1 MRILQVGAGDFFS
14 TYGGGQVYVK
24 NVVDEMIRQGAD
36 IAVLSFVDG
45 IASGEFRKRDY
56 RGVELYEVVGGDFR
70 AALAVVEA
78 VQPDVIH
85 AHSHKGWMCT
95 IGEKL
100 GIPVVVT
107 AHHGGIVCPAG
118 ALMNC
123 EDEVCRVK
131 AEFGRCLKC
140 SLHNIR
146 SGRYWYPFMRL
157 LPEGSY
163 VKLGDW
169 LSRRRF
175 VPFVTPIGGAA
186 RSIHGKADEWRTIAD
201 KCTVLI
207 APCKELGEALV
218 RNGLDESKLRV
229 IGHGVNA
236 SSRSVVSEATGRKL
250 SDGLF
255 HFFFVGRICY
265 VKGIHV
271 LIRAFM
277 GVRNPDVRLHLIGG
291 VGNKGERRYE
301 ARMRRMSR
309 GDSRI
314 VWHGKVNPEK
324 VYETIVG
331 FDVALSPSIFMEAY
345 GLNVA
350 EGMMLGKPVLASR
363 NGGAEMQ
370 IREGENGWLVPA
382 NDVAALRYKMEWIAS
397 ERPRLDGETIR
408 GGVKTLSAH
417 VGELISLYEQTL
429 SANLK
434 C

>member
-1 MRILQVGAGDFFS
+1 MRVLQVGAGDFFS

-24 NVVDEMIRQGAD
+24 NLVDEMISQGAEL
-36 IAVLSFVDG
+36 AVLSFVDEV
-45 IASGEFRKRDY
+45 AAESGGKAGAYRCRDY
-56 RGVELYEVVGGDFR
+56 RGVELYEVAGGDFK
-70 AALAVVEA
+70 AALAVVAE
-78 VQPDVIH
+78 VRPDLIH
-85 AHSHKGWMCT
+85 AHSHKGWMCS

-123 EDEVCRVK
+123 EDEICRER

-146 SGRYWYPFMRL
+146 TGKYWYPFMRL

-169 LSRRRF
+169 LSKRRF

-201 KCTVLI
+201 KSTVMI
-207 APCKELGEALV
+207 APCEELGEALV
-218 RNGLDESKLRV
+218 RNGLDKGKLRV

-236 SSRSVVSEATGRKL
+236 SSRSAVSERTEGNL
-250 SDGLF
+250 SDGIF

-291 VGNKGERRYE
+291 AGNKGERRYE
-301 ARMRRMSR
+301 ARMRRLSR

-314 VWHGKVNPEK
+314 VWHGKVRPEE
-324 VYETIVG
+324 VYETIEG
-331 FDVALSPSIFMEAY
+331 FDVALSLSICMEAY

-350 EGMMLGKPVLASR
+350 EAMMQGKPVLASR

-382 NDVAALRYKMEWIAS
+382 NDVAALRDKMEWIAS
-397 ERPRLDGETIR
+397 ERPRVDGDAIR

-417 VGELISLYEQTL
+417 VGELLKLYREV
-429 SANLK
+429 
-434 C
+434 